1 MELKYM
7 EAFNT
12 LRFFSIT
19 ASIAFQSEI
28 VTIFVK
34 EETV

>member
-7 EAFNT
+7 EAFNA
-12 LRFFSIT
+12 LRIFCIT

-28 VTIFVK
+28 VTILEK